1 VALEAAEMETATTSR
16 GTPAASGDP
25 EVRPRRPD
33 KHAGAGLARGALSG
47 ERSWWAGAVV
57 GIASLGIVTGIAHL
71 ADLQGKQGLAALY
84 LIAVVVTT
92 LVGGLWVGLAA
103 AGLATLAYVY
113 IFVPPF
119 DSLHVDAGSRVT
131 VLVAAVAF
139 VLGVVILDQ
148 VLTRERRIR
157 RASEA
162 ALAAHARSE
171 KALRESEERLRL
183 VLDSARISTWSWD
196 LDSGRIAWREAPEP
210 VADLPPGT
218 FPATF
223 DSFIEHVHPDD
234 KHIVMGAVEKAIG
247 AGGSYEAEY
256 RFTLPDGRARW
267 LAAEGNV
274 VRDEQ
279 GHPVRM
285 VGLARD
291 VTERRRRDE
300 TLAFRAEASAEL
312 AGSLDYE
319 RTLRRVARLA
329 VPRLADCCVVDI
341 VDEESDIHQLEIVHV
356 HPEQEHLVRELE
368 ARYGSDPGLASSPV
382 GTVVRNGR
390 PLLVPSVSVAFL
402 AGMAR
407 DEQHLAGLRR
417 LGLTSLMIVPL
428 SARGRIAGALT
439 FLAAESGR
447 RYDAAD
453 LALAEDLSRLAALA
467 IDNARL
473 YRQRSDVART
483 LQRSLLPP
491 ALPQVP
497 GVEAA
502 ARYRASGAAMEVGGD
517 FYDLFELP
525 EGGWAA
531 VIGDV
536 CGKGPVAAAVTG
548 LARHTIR
555 AAAIREHRP
564 SRVLA
569 TLNEVILRDVNET
582 TFCTVACAVLS
593 PAGTSVRARVA
604 CGGHPLPFVVRA
616 NGDVVRVGAH
626 GTLLGAFS
634 DVILADEDLVLDR
647 DDALLLYTDGLVE
660 RFGRDLALG
669 EERVADVLRKSVG
682 KPAEEVADRIE
693 SLLVEGPSERDDVAF
708 LLLRVA
714 S

>member
-1 VALEAAEMETATTSR
+1 MGTATTTS
-16 GTPAASGDP
+16 PAAAADSPDD
-25 EVRPRRPD
+25 ESRR
-33 KHAGAGLARGALSG
+33 ASRRRGRILDRTTVSE
-47 ERSWWAGAVV
+47 ERSWLTGAAI
-57 GIASLGIVTGIAHL
+57 GIAALGIVTGLAYL

-84 LIAVVVTT
+84 LIAVVVAT
-92 LVGGLWVGLAA
+92 LAGGLWLGLAA
-103 AGLATLAYVY
+103 AGLATLAYAY

-119 DSLHVDAGSRVT
+119 ESLDLDGGSRLT
-131 VLVAAVAF
+131 VVVAAVAF
-139 VLGVVILDQ
+139 VLGAVILDQ
-148 VLTRERRIR
+148 VLARERRVR
-157 RASEA
+157 RAIEDV
-162 ALAAHARSE
+162 LAAHARSE
-171 KALRESEERLRL
+171 EALRESEERLRL
-183 VLDSARISTWSWD
+183 VLDSARISTWSRD
-196 LDSGRIAWREAPEP
+196 LGSGRIEWREAQDP
-210 VADLPPGT
+210 VADLPAGT
-218 FPATF
+218 FPATY
-223 DSFIEHVHPDD
+223 DSFIDQVHPDD
-234 KHIVMGAVEKAIG
+234 RPIVVGALEKAIDAG
-247 AGGSYEAEY
+247 APYEAEY
-256 RFTLPDGRARW
+256 RFTLPGGRTRW
-267 LAAEGNV
+267 LEAEGYV
-274 VRDEQ
+274 IRDEH
-279 GHPVRM
+279 GRPVRI
-285 VGLARD
+285 VGLTRD
-291 VTERRRRDE
+291 VTDRRRRDE
-300 TLAFRAEASAEL
+300 ALAFRAEASAEL

-356 HPEQEHLVRELE
+356 DPEQEQLVRELE
-368 ARYGSDPGLASSPV
+368 ARYASDPRLSSSPV
-382 GTVVRNGR
+382 GTVVREGR
-390 PLLVPSVSVAFL
+390 PLFLPSVSDAFL
-402 AGMAR
+402 AEMAR
-407 DEQHLAGLRR
+407 DRQHLVELRR
-417 LGLTSLMIVPL
+417 LGLSSLMIVPL
-428 SARGRIAGALT
+428 SARGRTAGALS
-439 FLAAESGR
+439 FLAADSGR

-491 ALPQVP
+491 ALPKVP

-536 CGKGPVAAAVTG
+536 CGKGPAAAAVTG

-555 AAAIREHRP
+555 AAAIRERLP

-569 TLNEVILRDVNET
+569 TLNEAILRDVNET
-582 TFCTVACAVLS
+582 TFCTVAYAVLS

-626 GTLLGAFS
+626 GTLLGAFP
-634 DVILADEDLVLDR
+634 DVFLADEDLLLEQN
-647 DDALLLYTDGLVE
+647 DALLLYTDGLVE

-669 EERVADVLRKSVG
+669 EERVADVLRESVG
-682 KPAEEVADRIE
+682 KPAAEVADEIE
-693 SLLVEGPSERDDVAF
+693 SLLVEGPPERDDIAF